1 MKGVA
6 VGMES
11 SSWDGE
17 MIVVSGGS
25 ASYLEASGLSR
36 SQMAGIPCG
45 LHSSSGPIGGGW
57 SAPSRAAGVTQY
69 AAIAAV
75 HGAQVTSPNL
85 R

>member
-17 MIVVSGGS
+17 MIVVGGGS

-36 SQMAGIPCG
+36 SQMAGIPFG
-45 LHSSSGPIGGGW
+45 LHSSSGPIGGG
-57 SAPSRAAGVTQY
+57 
-69 AAIAAV
+69 
-75 HGAQVTSPNL
+75 
-85 R
+85 